1 MFIVDEKEKEYR
13 YGDNGPKYLM
23 QEPRSSFGICQL
35 KPGQVYAPH
44 EHRIM
49 EENFFV
55 IKGRIIVEIDGVA
68 TTVEEGQMFHVEP
81 GEFHK
86 VSNPTEDYVRYII
99 TCAPFAE
106 NDKYTEKQ

>member
-1 MFIVDEKEKEYR
+1 MMKKKKNTAMAIMVQSISCRDR
-13 YGDNGPKYLM
+13 G
-23 QEPRSSFGICQL
+23 QAFGICQL